1 MAEATFDSEVTMA
14 GGERT
19 LLAGRYRIVRQLGQ
33 GGMGSVWLAED
44 IKLDN
49 KLFAIKMLPSILIA
63 NKRAYRQLKDEA
75 LVAMKLVHPNI
86 VTLRAFEE
94 TDGNPFLVMDY
105 IEGKTLDECLE
116 EWGKLSEEQTVALL
130 NPIAAAIDYA
140 HSEGVVHRDIKP
152 GNIMIRS
159 DGKPFI
165 LDFGIAREVKETL
178 TQVTGKLSSGTLLYM
193 SPEQLTGDMPKP
205 AQDVYSFAAMAY
217 ECINGAPPFS
227 RGQVEYQIIHK
238 EPEPLPEGSG
248 ITASI
253 MRGLDKT
260 PDTRPKTCTGV
271 LRALQRPQVKKT
283 VLPIKKAEA
292 LKTSVKSWGVDW
304 VSLAFIGIVILG
316 FGGRLLYQTYQDK
329 KSADRKIVELQR
341 NELARQEDARKAE
354 AKRQEEVRQ
363 AEEKRIKEEQK
374 QLESAA
380 KRQKEDAE
388 RKELEKKI
396 AELQAEL
403 KRIEQ
408 ERLFDKWM
416 AEEARK
422 AAVKAEQKRL
432 EEEHKRQKEE
442 ANRKNG
448 DTKTITLPG
457 GASMEMIYCA
467 PGEFMMGSY
476 NYDDPS
482 DEDEKGVYGK
492 HKVRITKGFW
502 LGKYEVTQKQWQSV
516 MGDNPSHFIDG
527 DRPVENV
534 SWDDCQ
540 EFIQKVNYEIRR
552 QMGGEAR
559 LPTEAEWEY
568 ACRAGVTMRS
578 LPNGVDLVVL
588 GDNNGRG
595 LDEIAWYGGN
605 SCVDY
610 DHHVG
615 ADCSAWPQKEYS
627 GLRAG
632 THKVGKKKPNNW
644 GFYDMIGNVWE
655 WCNDWYGS
663 DYYKN
668 SPVEDPK
675 GPNSG
680 AIRVLRGG
688 SWSHNAMFCRSASR
702 DGGSSGNRNS
712 LIGFRLCC
720 SVWSA
725 KEN

>member
-1 MAEATFDSEVTMA
+1 MAEIDFDSEVTMA

-19 LLAGRYRIVRQLGQ
+19 LLAGRYRIVRQLGR

-363 AEEKRIKEEQK
+363 AEEQRKQAELKRLEE
-374 QLESAA
+374 EAA
-380 KRQKEDAE
+380 RQKEEAE
-388 RKELEKKI
+388 LKKLENTL
-396 AELQAEL
+396 AELQAERDQIEKEERLAKERKAKEEAEL
-403 KRIEQ
+403 KRKKDEAEQ
-408 ERLFDKWM
+408 IAR
-416 AEEARK
+416 EEAARVLRQNTQAALAAFTATPPRWEEGYRMAKVADQENSSLQFYLGVCFENGYGVAQDYAEAKKWYLKAAEQGHADAQNNLGTMFFAGSGMSGPDYEQAVSWFRK
-422 AAVKAEQKRL
+422 AANQGQIDALYNIGVCYENGYGVSQDKLQAYHGWYRAAANKGHAAAQSKLNQLETAQK
-432 EEEHKRQKEE
+432 KS
-442 ANRKNG
+442 
-448 DTKTITLPG
+448 TPTTP
-457 GASMEMIYCA
+457 A
-467 PGEFMMGSY
+467 PQQYQSARSVFPAQNSSSGIPWGEIISGVLMGIS
-476 NYDDPS
+476 
-482 DEDEKGVYGK
+482 
-492 HKVRITKGFW
+492 
-502 LGKYEVTQKQWQSV
+502 
-516 MGDNPSHFIDG
+516 
-527 DRPVENV
+527 
-534 SWDDCQ
+534 
-540 EFIQKVNYEIRR
+540 
-552 QMGGEAR
+552 
-559 LPTEAEWEY
+559 
-568 ACRAGVTMRS
+568 
-578 LPNGVDLVVL
+578 
-588 GDNNGRG
+588 RG
-595 LDEIAWYGGN
+595 L
-605 SCVDY
+605 
-610 DHHVG
+610 
-615 ADCSAWPQKEYS
+615 
-627 GLRAG
+627 
-632 THKVGKKKPNNW
+632 
-644 GFYDMIGNVWE
+644 
-655 WCNDWYGS
+655 
-663 DYYKN
+663 
-668 SPVEDPK
+668 
-675 GPNSG
+675 
-680 AIRVLRGG
+680 
-688 SWSHNAMFCRSASR
+688 
-702 DGGSSGNRNS
+702 
-712 LIGFRLCC
+712 
-720 SVWSA
+720 
-725 KEN
+725 

>member
-1 MAEATFDSEVTMA
+1 MPDYDDSEVTMA

-329 KSADRKIVELQR
+329 KSGDRKIAELQR
-341 NELARQEDARKAE
+341 KELARQEEARKAE
-354 AKRQEEVRQ
+354 AKRQEEARR
-363 AEEKRIKEEQK
+363 ADEQRK
-374 QLESAA
+374 Q
-380 KRQKEDAE
+380 
-388 RKELEKKI
+388 
-396 AELQAEL
+396 
-403 KRIEQ
+403 
-408 ERLFDKWM
+408 
-416 AEEARK
+416 
-422 AAVKAEQKRL
+422 AEQKRL
-432 EEEHKRQKEE
+432 EEE
-442 ANRKNG
+442 A
-448 DTKTITLPG
+448 
-457 GASMEMIYCA
+457 
-467 PGEFMMGSY
+467 
-476 NYDDPS
+476 
-482 DEDEKGVYGK
+482 
-492 HKVRITKGFW
+492 
-502 LGKYEVTQKQWQSV
+502 
-516 MGDNPSHFIDG
+516 
-527 DRPVENV
+527 
-534 SWDDCQ
+534 
-540 EFIQKVNYEIRR
+540 RR
-552 QMGGEAR
+552 QRAEAERKEKERKLAEQQAENERLEHERKLAKRRAEAEREAR
-559 LPTEAEWEY
+559 EAVASLTGESSRQAETAQLASEAEILKTEAEPKAMEDDEKHRLK
-568 ACRAGVTMRS
+568 AEQQKKNAEAIMQAINECLDAGDEGESFPESVVAESDAIKEAIKTGRS
-578 LPNGVDLVVL
+578 LFCTAEDRVKKGDYDSAATDFEAATAMLQGALDRMQKILCEIKIAAYVILNGEKKYISPIDYEVSISGFKVKHQRNKNIGADELIVRTF
-588 GDNNGRG
+588 NTNGKIFT
-595 LDEIAWYGGN
+595 LTIWYGKFEAIIPIQRVP
-605 SCVDY
+605 CKR
-610 DHHVG
+610 
-615 ADCSAWPQKEYS
+615 QIE
-627 GLRAG
+627 
-632 THKVGKKKPNNW
+632 
-644 GFYDMIGNVWE
+644 
-655 WCNDWYGS
+655 
-663 DYYKN
+663 
-668 SPVEDPK
+668 VELK
-675 GPNSG
+675 
-680 AIRVLRGG
+680 
-688 SWSHNAMFCRSASR
+688 
-702 DGGSSGNRNS
+702 
-712 LIGFRLCC
+712 
-720 SVWSA
+720 
-725 KEN
+725 